1 MGFDPAKA
9 NAYLQQARQIEQT
22 LSEHQELFDEGKFLD
37 FQSVT
42 TALETEIQR
51 AQQDARKLSIGIVG
65 AMKAGKSSFLNAC
78 IFGGKDV
85 LPKAATPMTAALT
98 RIRYSETPQATVHF
112 YERKDWEKIEDNA
125 QKYEEQL
132 NTKYSNYCKIYDRSH
147 ADSTEGV
154 CSKQVFERTLFQQD
168 VSEVLKSAKELTQMV
183 GSNSAILEHLGDADV
198 LDGDIMAKLQ
208 DYVGAHG
215 RFTPI
220 VNYVELE
227 VNLPELEDLEIVDT
241 PGLNDPIV
249 SRSYATRQFLR
260 ACDVVVLLSP
270 CSQFMDANTV
280 GLMANGLPDNG
291 VRKVIVVGSKL
302 DSGLL
307 NEPNGSFSV
316 AYKNALNSYKGQ
328 FRNTMQQAMRN
339 NPRRAGIMEKISES
353 DLLFVSSTCSSMAR
367 KQKQHQ
373 PLSPAEN
380 LVLQNLHSHFPDFDE
395 TLLSS
400 VGGINKVLK
409 TLEAV
414 RQQKAEIIHGRNNTL
429 LETAQ
434 INHLRALDKI
444 QQELSSS
451 RTTLKNSTSEQL
463 LQRTEAIQQ
472 VMESSRGKLMYIF
485 DGAAIGCKNKVN
497 QLLPQLTLEQQNH
510 QRLDVQTS
518 SEEHHG
524 VEGTGLFGLIK
535 EHYSYT
541 VTNNRVD
548 VSEVVTNLEHHASTC
563 QNTINQEFQYVFNRE
578 QLSHRIVEVVLDA
591 FRKSDMEFDEDDIRL
606 PLQNV
611 LNELSSP
618 EIRFDYTTYI
628 DKVESQF
635 PSGYAENDDIHKLK
649 SLQTRLLNEIDQ
661 DMGQQLTAALQM
673 AANMLNKQAVTFAD
687 RIQELLCGELE
698 KLQGQ
703 IQERETYLAAY
714 QQFDKTIQQMK
725 KQLAQT
731 DSSH

>member
-1 MGFDPAKA
+1 MGFDPAKV
-9 NAYLQQARQIEQT
+9 NAYLQQARQIGQT

-42 TALETEIQR
+42 TTLETEIQR

-208 DYVGAHG
+208 DYVGARG

-260 ACDVVVLLSP
+260 ACDVVILLSP

-307 NEPNGSFSV
+307 NEPKGSFAV
-316 AYKNALNSYKGQ
+316 ASQHALNSYKGQ

-380 LVLQNLHSHFPDFDE
+380 LVLQNLHSNFPDFDE

-400 VGGINKVLK
+400 IGGISKVLK

-414 RQQKAEIIHGRNNTL
+414 RQQKAEIIHGKNNTL

-463 LQRTEAIQQ
+463 LQRTKAIQQ

-548 VSEVVTNLEHHASTC
+548 VSEVLTNLEHHASTC

>member
-42 TALETEIQR
+42 TTLETEIQR

-65 AMKAGKSSFLNAC
+65 AMKAGKSSFLNAS
-78 IFGGKDV
+78 IFGGRDV

-112 YERKDWEKIEDNA
+112 YEQKDWEKIEDNA

-208 DYVGAHG
+208 DYVGARG

-260 ACDVVVLLSP
+260 ACDVVILLSP

-307 NEPNGSFSV
+307 NEPKGSFAV
-316 AYKNALNSYKGQ
+316 ASQHALNSYKGQ

-339 NPRRAGIMEKISES
+339 NPRRAGILEKISES

-380 LVLQNLHSHFPDFDE
+380 LVLQNLHSNFPDFDE

-400 VGGINKVLK
+400 IGGINKVLK

-635 PSGYAENDDIHKLK
+635 PAGYAENDDIHKLK

>member
-42 TALETEIQR
+42 TTLETEIQR

-260 ACDVVVLLSP
+260 ACDVVILLSP

-307 NEPNGSFSV
+307 NEPKGSFAV
-316 AYKNALNSYKGQ
+316 ASQHALNSYKGQ

-380 LVLQNLHSHFPDFDE
+380 LVLQNLHSNFPDFDE

-400 VGGINKVLK
+400 IGGINKVLK

-414 RQQKAEIIHGRNNTL
+414 RQQKAEIIHGKNNTL

-463 LQRTEAIQQ
+463 LQRTKAIQQ

-661 DMGQQLTAALQM
+661 DMGQQLTAALQG

>member
-42 TALETEIQR
+42 TTLETEIQR

-78 IFGGKDV
+78 IFGGRDV

-208 DYVGAHG
+208 DYVGARG

-241 PGLNDPIV
+241 PGLNAPIV

-260 ACDVVVLLSP
+260 ACDVVILLSP

-307 NEPNGSFSV
+307 NEPKGSFAV
-316 AYKNALNSYKGQ
+316 ASQHALNSYKGQ

-380 LVLQNLHSHFPDFDE
+380 LVLQNLHSNFPDFDE

-400 VGGINKVLK
+400 IGGINKVLK

-414 RQQKAEIIHGRNNTL
+414 RQQKAEIIHGKNNTL

-463 LQRTEAIQQ
+463 LQRTKAIQQ

>member
-42 TALETEIQR
+42 TTLETEIQR

-208 DYVGAHG
+208 DYVGARG

-260 ACDVVVLLSP
+260 ACDVVILLSP

-307 NEPNGSFSV
+307 NEPKGSFAV
-316 AYKNALNSYKGQ
+316 ASQHALNSYKGQ

-339 NPRRAGIMEKISES
+339 NPRRVGIMEKISES

-380 LVLQNLHSHFPDFDE
+380 LVLQNLHSNFPDFDE

-400 VGGINKVLK
+400 IGGINKVLK

-414 RQQKAEIIHGRNNTL
+414 RQQKAEIIHGKNNTL

-463 LQRTEAIQQ
+463 LQRTKAIQQ

>member
-42 TALETEIQR
+42 TTLETEIQR

-208 DYVGAHG
+208 DYVGARG

-260 ACDVVVLLSP
+260 ACDVVILLSP

-307 NEPNGSFSV
+307 NEPKGSFAV
-316 AYKNALNSYKGQ
+316 ASQHALNSYKGQ

-339 NPRRAGIMEKISES
+339 NPRRAGILEKISES

-380 LVLQNLHSHFPDFDE
+380 LVLQDLHSNFPDFDE

-400 VGGINKVLK
+400 IGGISKVLK

-414 RQQKAEIIHGRNNTL
+414 RQQKAEIIHGKNNTL

-463 LQRTEAIQQ
+463 LQRTKAIQQ

>member
-42 TALETEIQR
+42 TTLETEIQR

-168 VSEVLKSAKELTQMV
+168 VSEVLKSAKELTQLV
-183 GSNSAILEHLGDADV
+183 GSNSAILELLGDAA
-198 LDGDIMAKLQ
+198 LQAGDSMAKLQ
-208 DYVGAHG
+208 DYAGARG

-260 ACDVVVLLSP
+260 ACDVVILLSP

-307 NEPNGSFSV
+307 NEPKGSFAV
-316 AYKNALNSYKGQ
+316 ASQHALNSYKGQ

-380 LVLQNLHSHFPDFDE
+380 LVLQNLHSNFPDFDE

-400 VGGINKVLK
+400 IGGINKVLK
-409 TLEAV
+409 MLEAV
-414 RQQKAEIIHGRNNTL
+414 RQQKAEIIHGKNNTL

-463 LQRTEAIQQ
+463 LQRTKAIQQ

>member
-42 TALETEIQR
+42 TTLETEIQR

-208 DYVGAHG
+208 DYVGARG

-260 ACDVVVLLSP
+260 ACDVVILLSP

-307 NEPNGSFSV
+307 NEPKGSFAV
-316 AYKNALNSYKGQ
+316 ASQHALNSYKGQ

-380 LVLQNLHSHFPDFDE
+380 LVLQNLHSNFPDFDE

-400 VGGINKVLK
+400 IGGINKVLK

-414 RQQKAEIIHGRNNTL
+414 RQQKAEIIHGKNNTL

-463 LQRTEAIQQ
+463 LQRTKAIQQ

-563 QNTINQEFQYVFNRE
+563 QDTINQEFQYVFNRE

>member
-42 TALETEIQR
+42 TTLETEIQR

-168 VSEVLKSAKELTQMV
+168 VSEVLKSAKELAQMV

-208 DYVGAHG
+208 DYVGARG

-260 ACDVVVLLSP
+260 ACDVVILLSP

-307 NEPNGSFSV
+307 NEPKGSFAV
-316 AYKNALNSYKGQ
+316 ASQHALNSYKGQ

-380 LVLQNLHSHFPDFDE
+380 LVLQNLHSNFPDFDE

-400 VGGINKVLK
+400 IGGINKVLK

-414 RQQKAEIIHGRNNTL
+414 RQQKAEIIHGKNNTL

-463 LQRTEAIQQ
+463 LQRTKAIQQ

-518 SEEHHG
+518 SEERHG
-524 VEGTGLFGLIK
+524 VEHTGFLGLIK

-563 QNTINQEFQYVFNRE
+563 QDTINQEFQYVFNRE

-591 FRKSDMEFDEDDIRL
+591 FRKSDMEFDEDDILL

-635 PSGYAENDDIHKLK
+635 PAGYAENDDIHKLK

-661 DMGQQLTAALQM
+661 VMGQQLTAALQG

-731 DSSH
+731 DSFH

>member
-42 TALETEIQR
+42 TTLETEIQR

-78 IFGGKDV
+78 IFGGRDV

-112 YERKDWEKIEDNA
+112 YEQKDWEKIEDNA

-208 DYVGAHG
+208 DYVGARG

-260 ACDVVVLLSP
+260 ACDVVILLSP

-307 NEPNGSFSV
+307 NEPKGSFAV
-316 AYKNALNSYKGQ
+316 ASQHALNSYKGQ

-339 NPRRAGIMEKISES
+339 NPRRAGILEKISES

-380 LVLQNLHSHFPDFDE
+380 LVLQNLHSNFPDFDE

-400 VGGINKVLK
+400 IGGINKVLK

-518 SEEHHG
+518 FEEHHG

-635 PSGYAENDDIHKLK
+635 PAGYAENDDIHKLK

>member
-42 TALETEIQR
+42 TTLETEIQR

-208 DYVGAHG
+208 DYVGARG

-260 ACDVVVLLSP
+260 ACDVVILLSP

-307 NEPNGSFSV
+307 NEPKGSFAV
-316 AYKNALNSYKGQ
+316 ASQHALNSYKGQ

-380 LVLQNLHSHFPDFDE
+380 LVLQNLHNNFPDFDE

-400 VGGINKVLK
+400 IGGISKVLK

-414 RQQKAEIIHGRNNTL
+414 RQQKAEIIHGKNNTL

>member
-42 TALETEIQR
+42 TTLETEIQR

-208 DYVGAHG
+208 DYVGARG

-260 ACDVVVLLSP
+260 ACDVVILLSP

-307 NEPNGSFSV
+307 NEPKGSFAV
-316 AYKNALNSYKGQ
+316 ASQHALNSYKGQ

-380 LVLQNLHSHFPDFDE
+380 LVLQNLHSNFPDFDE

-400 VGGINKVLK
+400 IGGINKVLK
-409 TLEAV
+409 MLEAV
-414 RQQKAEIIHGRNNTL
+414 RQQKAEIIHGKNNTL

-463 LQRTEAIQQ
+463 LQRTKAIQQ

-661 DMGQQLTAALQM
+661 AMGQQLTAALQM

>member
-42 TALETEIQR
+42 TTLETEIQR

-78 IFGGKDV
+78 IFGGRDV

-154 CSKQVFERTLFQQD
+154 CSKQVFERALFQLD

-208 DYVGAHG
+208 DYVGARG

-260 ACDVVVLLSP
+260 ACDVVILLSP

-307 NEPNGSFSV
+307 NEPKGSFAV
-316 AYKNALNSYKGQ
+316 ASQHALNSYKGQ

-339 NPRRAGIMEKISES
+339 NPRRAGILEKISES

-380 LVLQNLHSHFPDFDE
+380 LVLQNLHSNFPDFDE

-400 VGGINKVLK
+400 IGGINKVLK

-414 RQQKAEIIHGRNNTL
+414 RQQKAEIIHGKNNTL

-463 LQRTEAIQQ
+463 LQRTKAIQQ

>member
-42 TALETEIQR
+42 TTLETEIQR

-78 IFGGKDV
+78 IFGGRDV

-208 DYVGAHG
+208 DYVGARG

-260 ACDVVVLLSP
+260 ACDVVILLSP

-307 NEPNGSFSV
+307 NEPKGSFAV
-316 AYKNALNSYKGQ
+316 ASQHALNSYKGQ

-380 LVLQNLHSHFPDFDE
+380 LVLQNLHNNFPDFDE

-400 VGGINKVLK
+400 IGGINKVLK

>member
-42 TALETEIQR
+42 TTLETEIQH

-208 DYVGAHG
+208 DYVGARG

-260 ACDVVVLLSP
+260 ACDVVILLSP

-307 NEPNGSFSV
+307 NEPKGSFAV
-316 AYKNALNSYKGQ
+316 ASQHALNSYKGQ

-380 LVLQNLHSHFPDFDE
+380 LVLQNLHSNFPDFDE

-400 VGGINKVLK
+400 IGGINKVLK

-414 RQQKAEIIHGRNNTL
+414 RQQKAEIIHGKNNTL

-463 LQRTEAIQQ
+463 LQRTKAIQQ

>member
-42 TALETEIQR
+42 TTLETEIQR

-78 IFGGKDV
+78 IFGGRDV

-260 ACDVVVLLSP
+260 ACDVVILLSP

-307 NEPNGSFSV
+307 NEPKGSFAV
-316 AYKNALNSYKGQ
+316 ASQHALNSYKGQ

-380 LVLQNLHSHFPDFDE
+380 LVLQNLHSNFPDFDE

-400 VGGINKVLK
+400 IGGISKVLK

-414 RQQKAEIIHGRNNTL
+414 RQQKAEIIHGKNNTL

-661 DMGQQLTAALQM
+661 DMGQQLTAALQG

>member
-42 TALETEIQR
+42 TTLETEIQR

-78 IFGGKDV
+78 IFGGRDV

-208 DYVGAHG
+208 DYVGARG

-260 ACDVVVLLSP
+260 ACDVVILLSP

-307 NEPNGSFSV
+307 NEPKGSFAV
-316 AYKNALNSYKGQ
+316 ASQHALNSYKGQ

-380 LVLQNLHSHFPDFDE
+380 LVLQNLHSNFPDFDE

-400 VGGINKVLK
+400 IGGINKVLK
-409 TLEAV
+409 MLEAV
-414 RQQKAEIIHGRNNTL
+414 RQQKAEIIHGKNNTL

-463 LQRTEAIQQ
+463 LQRTKAIQQ

-524 VEGTGLFGLIK
+524 VESTGLFGLIK

>member
-208 DYVGAHG
+208 DYVGARG

-227 VNLPELEDLEIVDT
+227 VNLPELKDLEIVDT

-260 ACDVVVLLSP
+260 ACDVVILLSP

-307 NEPNGSFSV
+307 NEPKGSFAV
-316 AYKNALNSYKGQ
+316 ASQHALNSYKGQ

-380 LVLQNLHSHFPDFDE
+380 LVLQNLHSNFPDFDE

-400 VGGINKVLK
+400 IGGISKVLK

-414 RQQKAEIIHGRNNTL
+414 RQQKAEIIHGKNNTL

-463 LQRTEAIQQ
+463 LQRTKAIQQ

>member
-9 NAYLQQARQIEQT
+9 NAYLQQARQMEQT

-42 TALETEIQR
+42 TTLETEIQR

-208 DYVGAHG
+208 DYVGARG

-260 ACDVVVLLSP
+260 ACDVVILLSP

-307 NEPNGSFSV
+307 NEPKGSFAV
-316 AYKNALNSYKGQ
+316 ASQHALNSYKGQ

-380 LVLQNLHSHFPDFDE
+380 LVLQNLHSNFPDFDE

-400 VGGINKVLK
+400 IGGISKVLK

-414 RQQKAEIIHGRNNTL
+414 RQQKAEIIHGKNNTL

>member
-42 TALETEIQR
+42 TTLETEIQR

-78 IFGGKDV
+78 IFGGRDV

-112 YERKDWEKIEDNA
+112 YEQKDWEKIEDNA

-208 DYVGAHG
+208 DYVGARG

-260 ACDVVVLLSP
+260 ACDVVILLSP

-307 NEPNGSFSV
+307 NEPKGSFAV
-316 AYKNALNSYKGQ
+316 ASQHALNSYKGQ

-339 NPRRAGIMEKISES
+339 NPRRAGILEKISES

-380 LVLQNLHSHFPDFDE
+380 LVLQNLHSNFPDFDE

-400 VGGINKVLK
+400 IGGINKVLK

-510 QRLDVQTS
+510 QRLDVQTT

-635 PSGYAENDDIHKLK
+635 PAGYAENDDIHKLK

>member
-42 TALETEIQR
+42 TTLETEIQR

-260 ACDVVVLLSP
+260 ACDVVILLSP

-307 NEPNGSFSV
+307 NEPKGSFAV
-316 AYKNALNSYKGQ
+316 ASQHALNSYKGQ

-380 LVLQNLHSHFPDFDE
+380 LVLQNLHSNFPDFDE

-400 VGGINKVLK
+400 IGGISKVLK

-414 RQQKAEIIHGRNNTL
+414 RQQKAEIIHGKNNTL

-463 LQRTEAIQQ
+463 LQRTKAIQQ

>member
-42 TALETEIQR
+42 TTLETEIQR

-78 IFGGKDV
+78 IFGGRDV

-208 DYVGAHG
+208 DYVGARG

-260 ACDVVVLLSP
+260 ACDVVILLSP

-307 NEPNGSFSV
+307 NEPKGSFAV
-316 AYKNALNSYKGQ
+316 ASQHALNSYKGQ

-380 LVLQNLHSHFPDFDE
+380 LVLQNLHSNFPDFDE

-400 VGGINKVLK
+400 IGGINKVLK

-414 RQQKAEIIHGRNNTL
+414 RQQKAEIIHGKNNTL

-463 LQRTEAIQQ
+463 LQRTKAIQQ

>member
-42 TALETEIQR
+42 TTLETEIQR

-78 IFGGKDV
+78 IFGGRDV

-208 DYVGAHG
+208 DYVGARG

-260 ACDVVVLLSP
+260 ACDVVILLSP

-307 NEPNGSFSV
+307 NEPKGSFAV
-316 AYKNALNSYKGQ
+316 ASQHALNSYKGQ

-380 LVLQNLHSHFPDFDE
+380 LVLQNLHSNFPDFDE

-400 VGGINKVLK
+400 IGGINKVLK

-661 DMGQQLTAALQM
+661 DMGQQLTAALQG

>member
-42 TALETEIQR
+42 TTLETEIQR
-51 AQQDARKLSIGIVG
+51 AQQEARKLSIGIVG

-147 ADSTEGV
+147 ADSAEGV

-208 DYVGAHG
+208 DYVGARG

-260 ACDVVVLLSP
+260 ACDVVILLSP

-307 NEPNGSFSV
+307 NEPKGSFAV
-316 AYKNALNSYKGQ
+316 ASQHALNSYKGQ

-380 LVLQNLHSHFPDFDE
+380 LVLQNLHNNFPDFDE

-400 VGGINKVLK
+400 IGGISKVLK

-414 RQQKAEIIHGRNNTL
+414 RQQKAEIIHGKNNTL

-731 DSSH
+731 DGSH

>member
-42 TALETEIQR
+42 TTLETEIQR

-154 CSKQVFERTLFQQD
+154 CSKQEFERTLFQQD

-208 DYVGAHG
+208 DYVGARG

-260 ACDVVVLLSP
+260 ACDVVILLSP

-307 NEPNGSFSV
+307 NEPKGSFAV
-316 AYKNALNSYKGQ
+316 ASQHALNSYKGQ

-380 LVLQNLHSHFPDFDE
+380 LVLQNLHSNFPDFDE

-400 VGGINKVLK
+400 IGGINKVLK

-635 PSGYAENDDIHKLK
+635 PAGYAENDDIHKLK

-661 DMGQQLTAALQM
+661 DMGQQLAAALQG

>member
-42 TALETEIQR
+42 TTLETEIQR

-208 DYVGAHG
+208 DYVGARG

-260 ACDVVVLLSP
+260 ACDVVILLSP

-307 NEPNGSFSV
+307 NEPKGSFAV
-316 AYKNALNSYKGQ
+316 ASQHALNSYKGQ

-380 LVLQNLHSHFPDFDE
+380 LVLQNLHSNFPDFDE

-400 VGGINKVLK
+400 IGGINKVLK

-661 DMGQQLTAALQM
+661 DMGQQLTAALQG

>member
-42 TALETEIQR
+42 TTLETEIQR

-208 DYVGAHG
+208 DYVGARG

-260 ACDVVVLLSP
+260 ACDVVILLSP

-307 NEPNGSFSV
+307 NEPKGSFAV
-316 AYKNALNSYKGQ
+316 ASQHALNSYKGQ

-339 NPRRAGIMEKISES
+339 NPRRAGIMEKIIES

-380 LVLQNLHSHFPDFDE
+380 LVLQNLHSNFPDFDE

-400 VGGINKVLK
+400 IGGINKVLK

-414 RQQKAEIIHGRNNTL
+414 RQQKAEIIHGKNNTL

>member
-42 TALETEIQR
+42 TTLETEIQR

-78 IFGGKDV
+78 IFGGRDV

-208 DYVGAHG
+208 DYVGARG

-260 ACDVVVLLSP
+260 ACDVVILLSP

-307 NEPNGSFSV
+307 NEPKGSFAV
-316 AYKNALNSYKGQ
+316 ASQHALNSYKGQ

-339 NPRRAGIMEKISES
+339 NPRRAGILEKISES

-380 LVLQNLHSHFPDFDE
+380 LVLQNLHSNFPDFDE

-400 VGGINKVLK
+400 IGGISKVLK

-414 RQQKAEIIHGRNNTL
+414 RQQKAEIIHGKNNTL

-463 LQRTEAIQQ
+463 LQRTKAIQQ

>member
-208 DYVGAHG
+208 DYVGARG

-260 ACDVVVLLSP
+260 ACDVVILLSP

-307 NEPNGSFSV
+307 NEPKGSFAV
-316 AYKNALNSYKGQ
+316 ASQHALNSYKGQ

-339 NPRRAGIMEKISES
+339 NPRRAGILEKISES

-380 LVLQNLHSHFPDFDE
+380 LVLQNLHSNFPDFDE

-400 VGGINKVLK
+400 IGGISKVLK

-414 RQQKAEIIHGRNNTL
+414 RQQKAEIIHGKNNTL

-463 LQRTEAIQQ
+463 LQRTKAIQQ

-618 EIRFDYTTYI
+618 ELRFDYTTYI

>member
-42 TALETEIQR
+42 TTLETEIQR

-260 ACDVVVLLSP
+260 ACDVVILLSP

-307 NEPNGSFSV
+307 NEPKGSFAV
-316 AYKNALNSYKGQ
+316 ASQHALNSYKGQ

-380 LVLQNLHSHFPDFDE
+380 LVLQNLHSNFPDFDE

-400 VGGINKVLK
+400 IGGISKVLK

-414 RQQKAEIIHGRNNTL
+414 RQQKAEIIHSKNNTL

-463 LQRTEAIQQ
+463 LQRTKAIQQ

>member
-22 LSEHQELFDEGKFLD
+22 LSKHQELFDEGKFLD

-42 TALETEIQR
+42 TTLETEIQR
-51 AQQDARKLSIGIVG
+51 AQQEARKLSIGIVG

-208 DYVGAHG
+208 DYVGARG

-260 ACDVVVLLSP
+260 ACDVVILLSP

-307 NEPNGSFSV
+307 NEPKGSFAV
-316 AYKNALNSYKGQ
+316 ASQHALNSYKGQ

-380 LVLQNLHSHFPDFDE
+380 LVLQNLHSNFPDFDE

-400 VGGINKVLK
+400 IGGINKVLK

-414 RQQKAEIIHGRNNTL
+414 RQQKAEIIHGKNNTL

>member
-42 TALETEIQR
+42 TTLETEIQR

-78 IFGGKDV
+78 IFGGRDV

-168 VSEVLKSAKELTQMV
+168 VSEVLKSTKELTQMV

-208 DYVGAHG
+208 DYVGARG

-260 ACDVVVLLSP
+260 ACDVVILLSP

-307 NEPNGSFSV
+307 NEPKGSFAV
-316 AYKNALNSYKGQ
+316 ASQHALNSYKGQ

-380 LVLQNLHSHFPDFDE
+380 LVLQNLHSNFPDFDE

-400 VGGINKVLK
+400 IGGINKVLK

-414 RQQKAEIIHGRNNTL
+414 RQQKAEIIHGKNNTL

-463 LQRTEAIQQ
+463 LQRTKAIQQ

>member
-42 TALETEIQR
+42 TTLETEIQR
-51 AQQDARKLSIGIVG
+51 AQQDARKLNIGIVG

-78 IFGGKDV
+78 IFGGRDV

-208 DYVGAHG
+208 DYVGARG

-260 ACDVVVLLSP
+260 ACDVVILLSP

-307 NEPNGSFSV
+307 NEPKGSFAV
-316 AYKNALNSYKGQ
+316 ASQHALNSYKGQ

-380 LVLQNLHSHFPDFDE
+380 LVLQNLHSNFPDFDE

-400 VGGINKVLK
+400 IGGINKVLK

-414 RQQKAEIIHGRNNTL
+414 RQQKAEIIHGKNNTL

-434 INHLRALDKI
+434 INPLRALDKI

-463 LQRTEAIQQ
+463 LQRTKAIQQ

>member
-168 VSEVLKSAKELTQMV
+168 VSGGLKSAKELTQMV

-208 DYVGAHG
+208 DYVGARG

-260 ACDVVVLLSP
+260 ACDVVILLSP

-307 NEPNGSFSV
+307 NEPKGSFAV
-316 AYKNALNSYKGQ
+316 ASQHALNSYKGQ

-339 NPRRAGIMEKISES
+339 NPRRAGILEKISES

-380 LVLQNLHSHFPDFDE
+380 LVLQNLHSNFPDFDE

-400 VGGINKVLK
+400 IGGISKVLK

-414 RQQKAEIIHGRNNTL
+414 RQQKAEIIHGKNNTL

-444 QQELSSS
+444 QQELTSS
-451 RTTLKNSTSEQL
+451 RITLQNSTSEQL

>member
-42 TALETEIQR
+42 TTLETEIQR

-78 IFGGKDV
+78 IFGGRDV

-208 DYVGAHG
+208 DYVGARG

-260 ACDVVVLLSP
+260 ACDVVILLSP

-307 NEPNGSFSV
+307 NEPKGSFAV
-316 AYKNALNSYKGQ
+316 ASQHALNSYKGQ

-380 LVLQNLHSHFPDFDE
+380 LVLQNLHSNFPDFDE

-400 VGGINKVLK
+400 IGGISKVLK

-414 RQQKAEIIHGRNNTL
+414 RQQKAEIIHGKNNTL

>member
-42 TALETEIQR
+42 TTLETEIQR

-208 DYVGAHG
+208 DYVGARG

-260 ACDVVVLLSP
+260 ACDVVILLSP

-307 NEPNGSFSV
+307 NEPKGSFAV
-316 AYKNALNSYKGQ
+316 ASQHALNSYKGQ

-380 LVLQNLHSHFPDFDE
+380 LVLQNLHSNFPDFDE

-400 VGGINKVLK
+400 IGGISKVLK

>member
-42 TALETEIQR
+42 TTLETEIQR

-78 IFGGKDV
+78 IFGGRDV

-208 DYVGAHG
+208 DYVGARG

-260 ACDVVVLLSP
+260 ACDVVILLSP

-307 NEPNGSFSV
+307 NEPKGSFAV
-316 AYKNALNSYKGQ
+316 ASQHALNSYKGQ

-380 LVLQNLHSHFPDFDE
+380 LVLQNLHSNFPDFDE

-400 VGGINKVLK
+400 IGGISKVLK

>member
-42 TALETEIQR
+42 TTLETEIQR

-208 DYVGAHG
+208 DYVGARG

-260 ACDVVVLLSP
+260 ACDVVILLSP

-307 NEPNGSFSV
+307 NEPKGSFAV
-316 AYKNALNSYKGQ
+316 ASQHALNSYKGQ

-339 NPRRAGIMEKISES
+339 NPRRAGILEKISES

-380 LVLQNLHSHFPDFDE
+380 LVLQNLHSNFPDFDE

-400 VGGINKVLK
+400 IGGINKVLK